1 MNPRA
6 VLNQLLGLTVV
17 SFGLLMAL
25 DCVVGEDLTNKQ
37 RQRMELSRQFF
48 ASDRVLKI
56 DIEILAEGIESLKKY
71 KFDFRKP
78 WKGPRPE
85 AKAIVRVAG
94 KVFND
99 VAIHLKGAV
108 GSFRGIDGKPG
119 MTLNLD
125 KHVPGQELFG
135 LDKFYLNNSVQD
147 PTYLNEKLGRELYN
161 EAGVPTPRASHAIVE
176 LNGRQLG
183 VYVLI
188 EGFDKRFLRKHFED
202 VTGNLYDGGF
212 ANDIDAELNINSGDQ
227 REDQTDLKRLNE
239 AVNSGEREQIEG
251 VLDLDRFYSL
261 VALDVILWNWDGYS
275 MSRNN
280 YRLYSDRAAAKFVFI
295 PHGLDQLFSN
305 PEGVI
310 YPMMVSRA
318 ANAVMNMPNGEEEY
332 LERVESLV
340 EGVFVSS
347 RVNQRAKE
355 MAAILG
361 GVLEEINSS
370 EAAGYEQRIT
380 KLTKRIQKRERVLR
394 KIISGRDQLIA
405 FDAAGMASEFE
416 WESVNEFAEM
426 TANQETVDQ
435 RTSLTLR
442 VDQGASWSRWTTE
455 LWLERGNYRFECD
468 LKYTLVEADW
478 GDGMRGGVGIRVS
491 GVEVTT
497 DNVSRKRGESG
508 WHRVEQEF
516 ALDIP
521 IGAVSLSC
529 ELRARTGTV
538 WFDRESLRLVRV
550 DEE

>member
-370 EAAGYEQRIT
+370 ED
-380 KLTKRIQKRERVLR
+380 R
-394 KIISGRDQLIA
+394 K
-405 FDAAGMASEFE
+405 
-416 WESVNEFAEM
+416 SV
-426 TANQETVDQ
+426 V
-435 RTSLTLR
+435 
-442 VDQGASWSRWTTE
+442 
-455 LWLERGNYRFECD
+455 
-468 LKYTLVEADW
+468 
-478 GDGMRGGVGIRVS
+478 
-491 GVEVTT
+491 
-497 DNVSRKRGESG
+497 
-508 WHRVEQEF
+508 
-516 ALDIP
+516 
-521 IGAVSLSC
+521 
-529 ELRARTGTV
+529 
-538 WFDRESLRLVRV
+538 
-550 DEE
+550 